1 MVKLKLI
8 KLKLK
13 ILSRTEKINILV
25 PGNRLEKLINSSN
38 ISPTILSLPHKLPMI
53 VKPKLYKDSSSCG
66 NATAQHSAVQPCSG
80 FGPHHNNAAVPYG
93 LATSSTETNC
103 DSLAAKECNQVEQGN
118 GESQGAG
125 GEYHSND
132 DKIEL
137 GGYLLNGI
145 EYTDKIISRNWELS
159 TENQFLPNNFV
170 FDMVNYVNSV
180 QFKINENVLDFI
192 LANNN
197 LYNFFIDSNYIH
209 PLTLKS
215 KLTKA
220 EGLELEKF
228 YTQRFTEQNILGLAT
243 LYSEVSSFY
252 LPVRLDYRGRIYCIV
267 EYLNYQ
273 NIELAKSLLEF
284 SVGEKVY
291 INDEIAINY
300 LKIFGANCYGNKVE
314 KKSFND
320 RIA

>member
-8 KLKLK
+8 KVKLK

-25 PGNRLEKLINSSN
+25 PGDKLEKLITSSN
-38 ISPTILSLPHKLPMI
+38 VTSAIFSLPQKIPMI
-53 VKPKLYKDSSSCG
+53 VKPKLYLYKKSCSDLVKLSSSVHPCSLKIVGLGSAANTESFALKDSNQG
-66 NATAQHSAVQPCSG
+66 SAVQQCACVQYQS
-80 FGPHHNNAAVPYG
+80 NN
-93 LATSSTETNC
+93 
-103 DSLAAKECNQVEQGN
+103 
-118 GESQGAG
+118 
-125 GEYHSND
+125 
-132 DKIEL
+132 DKIQL

-145 EYTDKIISRNWELS
+145 EYTDNIISSNWELS
-159 TENQFLPNNFV
+159 TENKFLLNNSV
-170 FDMVNYVNSV
+170 FDMVNFVNSV
-180 QFKINENVLDFI
+180 QFKINENVLDFV

-228 YTQRFTEQNILGLAT
+228 YIQRFTEQNILGLAT
-243 LYSEVSSFY
+243 LYSEVPSFY
-252 LPVRLDYRGRIYCIV
+252 LPVRLDYRGRLYCVV

-273 NIELAKSLLEF
+273 GIELAKSLLEF
-284 SVGEKVY
+284 SVGEKIY
-291 INDEIAINY
+291 INETNSEAINF
-300 LKIFGANCYGNKVE
+300 LKIFGANCYGNKIE